1 MSNSS
6 IEDEAWNRGLD
17 AFGADDDLYYLP
29 APSIMDDYDD
39 DPDYLDDL
47 KPDYDP
53 AWDAPE
59 KAERKQEEKRC
70 MVCRGSGSDKD
81 GADCINCEGNGSV
94 IVE

>member
-29 APSIMDDYDD
+29 APSIYDD
-39 DPDYLDDL
+39 EFEEDLD
-47 KPDYDP
+47 
-53 AWDAPE
+53 WDAPE
-59 KAERKQEEKRC
+59 KAERKQQEKRC